1 MFLEVYPQVLGVST
15 LKYCPKCENVYPATA
30 EYFHL
35 NSRSK
40 DGFAFRCKAC
50 AKQATRDWNAANPD
64 RVKANSR
71 RWREANPELAKAN
84 NKTWHEA
91 NQDRLLPKY
100 RAASRAWYQANKER
114 RHETAQEWRKANP
127 DRRRAKN
134 REWVLANP
142 DRVKEYRDR
151 YMEKNPDKERE
162 RSQRRRVR
170 KANAPGSFT
179 AADIE
184 AIRVAQG
191 NRCYLCGKSLKRG
204 YHVDHFIPLALG
216 GTNEPGNLR
225 LACPKCNLSKGA
237 KHPHDMGR
245 LI

>member
-91 NQDRLLPKY
+91 NRDRLLPKY

-170 KANAPGSFT
+170 KANAPGSLLVGGSHK
-179 AADIE
+179 
-184 AIRVAQG
+184 VA
-191 NRCYLCGKSLKRG
+191 RSSPSRPK
-204 YHVDHFIPLALG
+204 IPNTSACASAPLMWLSAPQLYSVIA
-216 GTNEPGNLR
+216 NLVPG
-225 LACPKCNLSKGA
+225 
-237 KHPHDMGR
+237 
-245 LI
+245 

>member
-15 LKYCPKCENVYPATA
+15 LKYCPKCENVYPATD

-40 DGFAFRCKAC
+40 DGFAFRCKDC
-50 AKQATRDWNAANPD
+50 AKQVTREWNAANRERQRANTKRWRDANPD
-64 RVKANSR
+64 RVKAIN
-71 RWREANPELAKAN
+71 AAY
-84 NKTWHEA
+84 HEA
-91 NQDRLLPKY
+91 NRDRLLPKY
-100 RAASRAWYQANKER
+100 REASREWYQANKER
-114 RHETAQEWRKANP
+114 RHDTAQAWRKANP
-127 DRRRAKN
+127 ERRKAKD
-134 REWVLANP
+134 REWALANP
-142 DRVKEYRDR
+142 NRMRAAQQKWA
-151 YMEKNPDKERE
+151 KANPDKERI
-162 RSQRRRVR
+162 RHQRRRAR
-170 KANAPGSFT
+170 KANATGAYTP
-179 AADIE
+179 ADIE

-191 NRCYLCGKSLKRG
+191 NRCYLCGVELLQ
-204 YHVDHFIPLALG
+204 YHVDHFIPLSKG